1 MRQNHHL
8 LVSRKLLDT
17 LTLSAL
23 LITVFGNWLICQ
35 VWSVQITPSKWAN
48 IFISRL
54 SLKVLRQSQNEADIC
69 RRRKYRAFPFTWPTC
84 MQFFCNKSKCLHK
97 RSVEISQDWFS
108 SSTWPQCHCFG
119 TPRWLPWR
127 GLLRIGKPLKISLK
141 TEKPHSNHSKP
152 TH

>member
-54 SLKVLRQSQNEADIC
+54 SLKVLRQRQNEADIC
-69 RRRKYRAFPFTWPTC
+69 RRRKYRAFLFTWPTA
-84 MQFFCNKSKCLHK
+84 MQ
-97 RSVEISQDWFS
+97 
-108 SSTWPQCHCFG
+108 FG

-152 TH
+152 THKEAAYMYEIQKRKSSREKQLRAK